1 MERITKKQNNR
12 PITFILLLS
21 IVLMVVLFFV
31 QSRSDKSIRAM
42 QDGNTLAVKTFQIN
56 NILQEI
62 INNTNYLE
70 SESRRLLNNN
80 KQLVSESINKNISEL
95 AARSLSLKKL
105 TEGYATEEKYKW
117 LKILLDKK
125 IKLINSI
132 LDKDLSID
140 VAKETLIGDVN
151 KNLIDSIYIIASDIQ
166 IGAEK
171 QLQRTI
177 IENSTVSNQVL
188 IISRALTIFALIT
201 ILLSATL
208 IIQHLSRN
216 LQLIREL
223 EIAKE
228 KADHAGSIKEQ
239 FLANMSHEIRTPLNS
254 IIGFSNLASK
264 TKLDGDQKDFIHFI
278 KHSSENLLYIIND
291 ILDFSKLE
299 AGKLQISKAPFN
311 LQELTQFIEMLFQVQ
326 LKEKKIHFTLQLE
339 DSIPINL
346 TGDDDRLKQILTNLI
361 SNAIKF
367 TGIGGN
373 ITLKITVDK
382 KEDETV
388 FLRFAVKDSGIGIPE
403 DKLKSVFERFEQADS
418 ATTRKY
424 GGTGLGLSIVK
435 HLVSLQHGEVD
446 VKSTV
451 NIGSEF
457 IVTIPYTIN
466 FIASEVET
474 VSTNAVI
481 KRQYDKKARI
491 LIAEDNKM
499 NQLLLTYL
507 FRNWEMNI
515 TIAKDGQEAIDLLKK
530 AQFDLVLLDIQMPI
544 IDGYGVAKWM
554 REDQKMN
561 TPIVAMTAHT
571 MPTEIDNCMTA
582 GMNDYLPKPL
592 KEEQVIAL
600 FNKYIPSENWVEIAD
615 MNSSSSKY
623 VDIDSMKKLFGDEP
637 TIIHD
642 FLSQF
647 TEHFGQ
653 EMNKLRAAL
662 AEKNQSNVFT
672 IAHNLKTTVSSLN
685 ANTELLAPLK
695 LIEQY
700 KKTEPDWNLIKM
712 QIDILNNAEPQI
724 KSEITTLQKE
734 LLT

>member
-1 MERITKKQNNR
+1 
-12 PITFILLLS
+12 
-21 IVLMVVLFFV
+21 
-31 QSRSDKSIRAM
+31 M

-56 NILQEI
+56 NTLQEI

-70 SESRRLLNNN
+70 SESRKQLNNN
-80 KQLVSESINKNISEL
+80 KQLVSESINKNITEL
-95 AARSLSLKKL
+95 SARSLSLKRL

-117 LKILLDKK
+117 LHILLEKK
-125 IKLINSI
+125 VGLIKSI
-132 LDKDLSID
+132 LNKGLSID
-140 VAKETLIGDVN
+140 SAKDKLTGDIN
-151 KNLIDSIYIIASDIQ
+151 KNLIDSIYILASDIQ

-171 QLQRTI
+171 QLQVTI

-208 IIQHLSRN
+208 IIQHLNKN

-264 TKLDGDQKDFIHFI
+264 TKLDGDQKDFIQFI

-326 LKEKKIHFTLQLE
+326 LKEKKIHFSLQLE

-446 VKSTV
+446 VKSTL

-466 FIASEVET
+466 FIASEDAT
-474 VSTNAVI
+474 ATTNTDV
-481 KRQYDKKARI
+481 KRQYNKTARV

-507 FRNWEMNI
+507 FRNWGMNI

-554 REDQKMN
+554 REDQRMN

-571 MPTEIDNCMTA
+571 MPTEIHNCMAA

-592 KEEQVIAL
+592 KEEQVISL

-653 EMNKLRAAL
+653 EMNKFRAAL
-662 AEKNQSNVFT
+662 AEKNQSSIFT

-685 ANTELLAPLK
+685 ANTALLEPLK

-700 KKTEPDWNLIKM
+700 KKTEPDWDLIKA
-712 QIDILNNAEPQI
+712 QIDILSKAEPQI
-724 KSEITTLQKE
+724 QSEISTLQKE
-734 LLT
+734 LLA

>member
-1 MERITKKQNNR
+1 MERISKKKNNR
-12 PITFILLLS
+12 PIIFILLLS

-56 NILQEI
+56 NTLQEI
-62 INNTNYLE
+62 INHSNYLE
-70 SESRRLLNNN
+70 SESRKQLNNK
-80 KQLVSESINKNISEL
+80 KQLLSGSINKNIAEL
-95 AARSLSLKKL
+95 AARNLMLKKL

-117 LKILLDKK
+117 LNILLDKK
-125 IKLINSI
+125 IILIKSI
-132 LDKDLSID
+132 LDKHLSID
-140 VAKETLIGDVN
+140 SSKAKLTGDVN
-151 KNLIDSIYIIASDIQ
+151 KNLIDSIYILASDIQ

-171 QLQRTI
+171 QLQLTI
-177 IENSTVSNQVL
+177 IENSKVSNQVL

-208 IIQHLSRN
+208 IIQHLSKN
-216 LQLIREL
+216 LQLINEL

-228 KADHAGSIKEQ
+228 KADFAGNIKEQ

-264 TKLDGDQKDFIHFI
+264 TKLDGEQKDFIHFI

-326 LKEKKIHFTLQLE
+326 LKEKKIHFSLQME
-339 DSIPINL
+339 EEIPLDL

-373 ITLKITVDK
+373 ITLKISAVK

-435 HLVSLQHGEVD
+435 QLVALQHGEVE

-466 FIASEVET
+466 FLADDAAET
-474 VSTNAVI
+474 TISVI
-481 KRQYDKKARI
+481 KRQYNKAARI

-507 FRNWEMNI
+507 FRNWGMKI
-515 TIAKDGQEAIDLLKK
+515 TLAMDGQEAIDLLKK
-530 AQFDLVLLDIQMPI
+530 EEFDLVLLDIQMPI
-544 IDGYGVAKWM
+544 IDGYGVAKWI
-554 REDQKMN
+554 RQDQKMN
-561 TPIVAMTAHT
+561 IPIVAMTAHT
-571 MPTEIDNCMTA
+571 MPTEIDNCMAA

-592 KEEQVIAL
+592 REEQVIAL
-600 FNKYIPSENWVEIAD
+600 FNKYIPSENWVEVTET
-615 MNSSSSKY
+615 NSNSPKY
-623 VDIDSMKKLFGDEP
+623 VDIESMKKLFGDEP

-653 EMNKLRAAL
+653 EMNKLRIAF
-662 AEKNQSNVFT
+662 AEKNQSNIFT
-672 IAHNLKTTVSSLN
+672 IAHNLKTTVSALN
-685 ANTELLAPLK
+685 ANTELLVPLK

-700 KKTEPDWNLIKM
+700 KKADPDWDLIEAK
-712 QIDILNNAEPQI
+712 IDILSNAEPQV
-724 KSEITTLQKE
+724 SLEIATLQKQ
-734 LLT
+734 LLA